1 MYLRGLSGL
10 NLYGRSADWRSR
22 EKWILQLRSE
32 GRIPTSLEWGQRGM
46 VAPAPQTAD
55 RQQPAQW
62 SLQSGGPK
70 NTADHQEGGSGAR
83 E

>member
-32 GRIPTSLEWGQRGM
+32 GRIPSSLEWGQ
-46 VAPAPQTAD
+46 
-55 RQQPAQW
+55 
-62 SLQSGGPK
+62 GP
-70 NTADHQEGGSGAR
+70 
-83 E
+83 